1 MAGISLSVPT
11 MKADQIP
18 MRVPHMIPMSAPA
31 ASSRRRSLL
40 NPRSSIEPTASP
52 RIMSVEDWMPVLPPI
67 AMIMGTKKLRAMIWW
82 SMNCFRIRLLTKPAK
97 RVIMSQGRRALQAC
111 SAELYSNSDSFEPA
125 SLKISSEASSSIT
138 SMMSST
144 VIRPTRIP
152 VGSRTGRE
160 VRSYL
165 DAMRA
170 TSSWSVLVC
179 TEIVS
184 LTARVERGC

>member
-1 MAGISLSVPT
+1 MT
-11 MKADQIP
+11 
-18 MRVPHMIPMSAPA
+18 
-31 ASSRRRSLL
+31 
-40 NPRSSIEPTASP
+40 
-52 RIMSVEDWMPVLPPI
+52 
-67 AMIMGTKKLRAMIWW
+67 WW
-82 SMNCFRIRLLTKPAK
+82 SMNCLRQAADEAAK
-97 RVIMSQGRRALQAC
+97 RVTMPADGLTGVQWGA
-111 SAELYSNSDSFEPA
+111 YSSSDSFEPA
-125 SLKISSEASSSIT
+125 SLKMSSEASSSIT

-152 VGSRTGRE
+152 VESRTGRE